1 MSGTRPQGS
10 ASSARSRP
18 RERGTATVVLPML
31 VWLATLV
38 ALFAID
44 LGAYLVAAS
53 RAQALA
59 DAAVLAAVGA
69 AVDGGPRTPT
79 TSAARVVAAG
89 GGRLERCD
97 CGGGTRS
104 GVVVSVPV
112 PGLLVPSLGASRVSA
127 RAEARLVP

>member
-1 MSGTRPQGS
+1 MTGI
-10 ASSARSRP
+10 RP
-18 RERGTATVVLPML
+18 RPVMDVRRRAEDGAATVMLPML
-31 VWLATLV
+31 VWLAALV

-69 AVDGGPRTPT
+69 DVRTSGGSAPA
-79 TSAARVVAAG
+79 SAARVVAAG

-97 CGGGTRS
+97 CRDGGARAL
-104 GVVVSVPV
+104 VEVSVAV
-112 PGLLVPSLGASRVSA
+112 PGLIVPSLGAARVTA

>member
-1 MSGTRPQGS
+1 M
-10 ASSARSRP
+10 RSRRP
-18 RERGTATVVLPML
+18 AVVPARANVQAEHGTATLVLPML

-59 DAAVLAAVGA
+59 DSAVLAAVATG
-69 AVDGGPRTPT
+69 VDGSGRSP
-79 TSAARVVAAG
+79 SAAAARVVAAG

-97 CGGGTRS
+97 CGNGRS

-112 PGLLVPSLGASRVSA
+112 PGLIVPRLGAGRVSA
-127 RAEARLVP
+127 RSEARLVP

>member
-1 MSGTRPQGS
+1 MSRCGATMVTTRTTDD
-10 ASSARSRP
+10 AEA
-18 RERGTATVVLPML
+18 GTATLVLPML

-69 AVDGGPRTPT
+69 GVEGSGRSPSA
-79 TSAARVVAAG
+79 SAARVVAAG

-97 CGGGTRS
+97 CGGSGS

-112 PGLLVPSLGASRVSA
+112 PGLIVPRLGAGRVSA
-127 RAEARLVP
+127 RSEARLVP